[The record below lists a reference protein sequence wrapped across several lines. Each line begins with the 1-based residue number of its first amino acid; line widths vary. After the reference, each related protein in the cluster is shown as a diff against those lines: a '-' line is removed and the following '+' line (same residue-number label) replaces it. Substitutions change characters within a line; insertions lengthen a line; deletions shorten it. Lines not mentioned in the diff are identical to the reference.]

1 MITVMHSNESPSSP
15 MPSPMPSPIRRHSV
29 HRPLRSSP
37 LAGPALSSEGL
48 VIPDEDVQR
57 RCKPNRISSSPELPS
72 TSSPSIYPAD
82 IDHLPLPAITTRP
95 RLHQR
100 NSSPNYLTVPSV
112 SLTKSPSA
120 PSLHMPS
127 TTPSSPSPKLSLR
140 LPYIESNMSPTS
152 SAPRSAPV
160 VAGDWLVTN
169 TYAETP
175 RFSRL
180 NMGSNVVMPV
190 PAKEYRRKSIA
201 SVRSLSNISGHESSP
216 PGLVRSPSGSSG
228 VRSEE
233 VASTFSETLRRVD
246 SRKTLSSLAGRVR
259 RRASTL
265 LSIKSDSS
273 EGKSVESSPSLLQSN
288 SVTSLS
294 SVADNSD
301 NDFLLSPSLPPRSPR
316 SARSRGSSKSDCTII
331 DEEAE
336 DDMPVTLDTQPSPQ
350 KRKEHKRG
358 TFLLKFRRIV
368 GAHRLMRPQVS
379 DVS

>member
-1 MITVMHSNESPSSP
+1 MHSNENPSSP
-15 MPSPMPSPIRRHSV
+15 VPSPIRRHSV
-29 HRPLRSSP
+29 RRPLRSSP

-82 IDHLPLPAITTRP
+82 IDHLPLHTYPAITTRP

-127 TTPSSPSPKLSLR
+127 TPPSFSTSPKTSLR
-140 LPYIESNMSPTS
+140 PPYTESNTSPTS
-152 SAPRSAPV
+152 TAARSAPV
-160 VAGDWLVTN
+160 MAGDWLVTN

-190 PAKEYRRKSIA
+190 PAKEYRRKSIG
-201 SVRSLSNISGHESSP
+201 SVRSISNISGHASSP

-246 SRKTLSSLAGRVR
+246 SRKSLSSLAGKVR
-259 RRASTL
+259 RRASIL

-273 EGKSVESSPSLLQSN
+273 EGKSVESAPSLLQSS

-336 DDMPVTLDTQPSPQ
+336 DDMPVTPDTQPSPK

>member
-1 MITVMHSNESPSSP
+1 MITVMHSNENPS
-15 MPSPMPSPIRRHSV
+15 SPMPSPIRRHSV

-72 TSSPSIYPAD
+72 TSSSSIYPAD

-127 TTPSSPSPKLSLR
+127 TPSPFSPSTKLSLR
-140 LPYIESNMSPTS
+140 PPYIESNTSSTS
-152 SAPRSAPV
+152 SALRSAPV

-190 PAKEYRRKSIA
+190 PAKEYRRRSIA
-201 SVRSLSNISGHESSP
+201 SVRSISNISGHASSP

-233 VASTFSETLRRVD
+233 AASTFSETLRRVD
-246 SRKTLSSLAGRVR
+246 SRKSLSSLAGKVR
-259 RRASTL
+259 RRASTF

-273 EGKSVESSPSLLQSN
+273 EGKSVESAPSLLQSS

-336 DDMPVTLDTQPSPQ
+336 DDMPVTPDTQPSPE

>member
-1 MITVMHSNESPSSP
+1 MITVMHSNENPS
-15 MPSPMPSPIRRHSV
+15 SPMPSPIRRHSV

-57 RCKPNRISSSPELPS
+57 RCKPNRISSSPEIPS

-127 TTPSSPSPKLSLR
+127 TPPSFSTSPKPSLR
-140 LPYIESNMSPTS
+140 PLYIQSNTSPISTV
-152 SAPRSAPV
+152 PPSAPV
-160 VAGDWLVTN
+160 GDWLVTN

-201 SVRSLSNISGHESSP
+201 SVRSISNISGHASSP

-246 SRKTLSSLAGRVR
+246 SRKSLSSLAGKVR

-273 EGKSVESSPSLLQSN
+273 EGKSIESAPSLLQSS

-336 DDMPVTLDTQPSPQ
+336 DDILVTPAPPEKT
-350 KRKEHKRG
+350 KEHKRG

-368 GAHRLMRPQVS
+368 GAHRLMRPRVS